1 MNKDIKKIRDNIDSL
16 DSKILE
22 LLNER
27 AQEAVNISK
36 EKQKTKDLDNFY
48 NPEREAQVMRRIQ
61 DLNQGPLSDK
71 SILKLFREIN

>member
-36 EKQKTKDLDNFY
+36 EKQ
-48 NPEREAQVMRRIQ
+48 
-61 DLNQGPLSDK
+61 S
-71 SILKLFREIN
+71 

>member
-27 AQEAVNISK
+27 AQEAVNISS
-36 EKQKTKDLDNFY
+36 
-48 NPEREAQVMRRIQ
+48 AMRC
-61 DLNQGPLSDK
+61 LTV
-71 SILKLFREIN
+71 